1 MPTVAVILMVGG
13 VSAHHAFVSEF
24 DDSTVLTLH
33 GVVTSVESINPHSFI
48 YLDVNAPGG
57 AVERWALE
65 GPSPVQLA
73 RRGLDLKSIRT
84 GDALGVCG
92 YPARSDRV
100 TLRTEPGSA
109 HGARMLQAAVVT
121 MPGGDTVV
129 WSNYRQGKC
138 GLDH

>member
-1 MPTVAVILMVGG
+1 M
-13 VSAHHAFVSEF
+13 S
-24 DDSTVLTLH
+24 LTLH
-33 GVVTSVESINPHSFI
+33 GVVTSVESINPHSFNF
-48 YLDVNAPGG
+48 LDVNAPGG

-73 RRGLDLKSIRT
+73 RRGLDLKSLRT
-84 GDALGVCG
+84 GDARGVCG

-100 TLRTEPGSA
+100 TLRAEPGSA